1 MAQEKFV
8 SYLRVSTGRQGRSG
22 LGLEAQRKSVTDY
35 LNGGQWQLVAEV
47 VEVESGKHNGRPE
60 LQRAFDLCRDYGA
73 KLIVAKID
81 RLTRDAAF
89 LLSLR
94 DAGVDFIAADM
105 PDANRLTVGIM
116 ALVAEQE
123 REAISK
129 RTKDA
134 LAAAKARGVQL
145 GAYRDGQFVGRSGTP
160 EDARRATEKRV
171 QASYA
176 FARDKARLL
185 READP
190 DGSASL
196 AVIAEWFNDRG
207 VKTPSGRGKWTPTG
221 IRRLKMK
228 ANPVSDDQNRLVLD

>member
-1 MAQEKFV
+1 MIWWGAAMSERRFV

-22 LGLEAQRKSVTDY
+22 LGLDAQRKSVTDY
-35 LNGGQWQLVAEV
+35 LNGGSWQLIAEV
-47 VEVESGKHNGRPE
+47 VEVESGKDNTRPE

-73 KLIVAKID
+73 KLVVAKID

-94 DAGVDFIAADM
+94 DAGVDFVAADM

-123 REAISK
+123 REAISR

-145 GAYRDGQFVGRSGTP
+145 GAYRDGVFVGRTGTAN
-160 EDARRATEKRV
+160 DARRATERRIE
-171 QASYA
+171 AADA

-185 READP
+185 HEADP

-196 AVIAEWFNDRG
+196 AAIARWFNERG
-207 VKTPSGRGKWTPTG
+207 VVTPSGKGQWTATT
-221 IRRLKMK
+221 IRRLKIRTK
-228 ANPVSDDQNRLVLD
+228 ISEGI

>member
-1 MAQEKFV
+1 MAQGKFV

-22 LGLEAQRKSVTDY
+22 LGLDAQRKSVTDY
-35 LNGGQWQLVAEV
+35 LNGGQWSLVEEV
-47 VEVESGKHNGRPE
+47 VEVESGKDNARPE
-60 LQRAFDLCRDYGA
+60 LQRAFELCRDYGA
-73 KLIVAKID
+73 KLVVAKID

-94 DAGVDFIAADM
+94 DAGVDFVAADM

-145 GAYRDGQFVGRSGTP
+145 GAYRDGVFVGRTGTA
-160 EDARRATEKRV
+160 EDVRRATEMRV
-171 QASYA
+171 QAADA
-176 FARDKARLL
+176 FASDKARLL

-190 DGSASL
+190 GGSASL
-196 AVIAEWFNDRG
+196 ASVARWFNARG
-207 VKTPSGRGKWTPTG
+207 VVTPSGKGQWTATG
-221 IRRLKMK
+221 IRRMK
-228 ANPVSDDQNRLVLD
+228 ARL

>member
-1 MAQEKFV
+1 MPSGKFV
-8 SYLRVSTGRQGRSG
+8 SYLRVSTTRQGKSG
-22 LGLEAQRKSVTDY
+22 LGLDAQRKSVTDY
-35 LNGGQWQLVAEV
+35 LNGGPWQLVAEV
-47 VEVESGKHNGRPE
+47 IEVESGKNNGRPE

-123 REAISK
+123 REAISR

-145 GAYRDGQFVGRSGTP
+145 GAYRDGKFIGRTGTP
-160 EDARRATEKRV
+160 EDARRATETRV
-171 QASYA
+171 QAAQA

-185 READP
+185 QEADP
-190 DGSASL
+190 DGTASL
-196 AVIAEWFNDRG
+196 ATVAQWFNDRG
-207 VKTPSGRGKWTPTG
+207 VRTPSGRGKWTATS
-221 IRRLKMK
+221 IRRLKT
-228 ANPVSDDQNRLVLD
+228 RL